1 MINHQT
7 STGEGRVCSISSSF
21 IPRFELIPSPSWR
34 VIVSSGFTAVWRRKN
49 CSALLPKTSRR
60 KVGCGRSLVI
70 CRNDA
75 NCCYGMLHV
84 IHVFFRLWIET
95 CFKKVTDWDTTP
107 NFSWG
112 VFVFL
117 ENFCSPFASWIPQR
131 GMPAAFARKASMR
144 GGTAEL
150 EREAG
155 KTH

>member
-1 MINHQT
+1 MDLFHQ
-7 STGEGRVCSISSSF
+7 RF
-21 IPRFELIPSPSWR
+21 IPRFELIPLPSWR

-60 KVGCGRSLVI
+60 KVGCGCSLVI

-84 IHVFFRLWIET
+84 IHVFFFPSLKHVLKRWLTET
-95 CFKKVTDWDTTP
+95 PHQTSHEV
-107 NFSWG
+107 FSFF
-112 VFVFL
+112 FV

-144 GGTAEL
+144 GETVEL

-155 KTH
+155 TTN